1 MHLTSQRSERPP
13 AARLRSAW
21 LQPLHCGSH
30 SLSVAV
36 AHFHLVRRSFYMESK
51 DQPTED
57 EFFLLG
63 SYSPHEAAKLLECFE
78 KDGIVFRA
86 QTVRHSYHP
95 RMTVAISVDPQR
107 A

>member
-1 MHLTSQRSERPP
+1 MD
-13 AARLRSAW
+13 
-21 LQPLHCGSH
+21 
-30 SLSVAV
+30 
-36 AHFHLVRRSFYMESK
+36 SK

-63 SYSPHEAAKLLECFE
+63 SYSPHEAAKLLERFE

-107 A
+107 AGDSDKIHQELFGDGLPNYDSSFFRENRNV

>member
-1 MHLTSQRSERPP
+1 
-13 AARLRSAW
+13 
-21 LQPLHCGSH
+21 
-30 SLSVAV
+30 
-36 AHFHLVRRSFYMESK
+36 MESK

-78 KDGIVFRA
+78 KNGIVFRA

-107 A
+107 AGDSDKIHQELFGDGLPNYDSSFFRENRNV

>member
-1 MHLTSQRSERPP
+1 
-13 AARLRSAW
+13 
-21 LQPLHCGSH
+21 
-30 SLSVAV
+30 
-36 AHFHLVRRSFYMESK
+36 MESK

-63 SYSPHEAAKLLECFE
+63 SYSPHEAAKLLERCE
-78 KDGIVFRA
+78 KEGIVFRA

-107 A
+107 AGDSDKIHQELFGDGLPNYDSSFFRENRNV